1 MVPTNQELVAIAKNV
16 HLGNYLPAPLVFARA
31 TGCRVYD
38 VEGRSFL
45 DLCAGIAVIS
55 VGHSHPEVT
64 KTISQQAAR
73 LTHVSNLFYND
84 RAIELA
90 VELAKRTGFARF
102 FFCNSGA
109 EANEALIKL
118 SRRYHF
124 ERGDQNRTEIVSALG
139 SFHGRTVGALT
150 LTGEPKYHKGM
161 TPLMGGVKYVPFD
174 QLEPIKKAIDHKTAA
189 VILEPIQGEGGIV
202 VPSDDYLRSVRKL
215 CNDAGAL
222 LLFDEVQ
229 TGYGRTGRFMARE
242 HSGVMPDACSLAKG
256 IAAGFPL
263 GAIAVIEKVANA
275 LPPGSHATTFG
286 GNALACSAALAV
298 LKVFDEESLVK
309 NADKTGTYLGERLA
323 AIANDSAI
331 DAVVEARGRG
341 LLRGVKLAEGV
352 DPMGTLEAIR
362 DAGVLLSIAGGN
374 VLRFSPPLCINTE
387 EIDEGVDIVESVLR
401 GVKKS

>member
-1 MVPTNQELVAIAKNV
+1 MSTNQELVAIAKSV

-31 TGCRVYD
+31 TGCRAYD
-38 VEGRSFL
+38 IEGRSFL

-64 KTISQQAAR
+64 KAVSEQAAR

-90 VELAKRTGFARF
+90 VALKKRTGFARF

-124 ERGDQNRTEIVSALG
+124 ERGDQERTEIVSALG
-139 SFHGRTVGALT
+139 SFHGRTIGALA

-174 QLEPIKKAIDHKTAA
+174 QLESIRSAVDQKTAA

-202 VPSDDYLRSVRKL
+202 VPSDDYLRAVRKL
-215 CNDAGAL
+215 CDDAGAL

-229 TGYGRTGRFMARE
+229 TGYGRTGRFLARE
-242 HSGVMPDACSLAKG
+242 HSNVMPDACSLAKG

-263 GAIAVIEKVANA
+263 GAIAVTDKVADA

-286 GNALACSAALAV
+286 GNALACAAALAV
-298 LKVFDEESLVK
+298 LKVFDQEALVR
-309 NADKTGTYLGERLA
+309 NADTVGAHLGERLE
-323 AIANDSAI
+323 AIANNSQI
-331 DAVVEARGRG
+331 NAVVEARGRG
-341 LLRGVKLAEGV
+341 LLRGVVLKEGV
-352 DPMGTLEAIR
+352 DPMNTLEKIR

-374 VLRFSPPLCINTE
+374 VLRFSPPLCINTA

-401 GVKKS
+401 GVTIS

>member
-1 MVPTNQELVAIAKNV
+1 MPTNEELVAIAKNV
-16 HLGNYLPAPLVFARA
+16 HLGNYLPAPVVFARA

-45 DLCAGIAVIS
+45 DMCAGIAVIS

-64 KTISQQAAR
+64 KAICQQAAR

-90 VELAKRTGFARF
+90 VELKQRTGFARF

-118 SRRYHF
+118 SRRYYF
-124 ERGDQNRTEIVSALG
+124 ERGDHKRTEIVSALG

-161 TPLMGGVKYVPFD
+161 APLMGGVKYVPFN
-174 QLEPIKKAIDHKTAA
+174 QLEAMEQAVDDKTAA

-202 VPSDDYLRSVRKL
+202 VPSDEYLRSVRKL
-215 CNDAGAL
+215 CDAAGAL

-229 TGYGRTGRFMARE
+229 TGYGRTGRFLARE
-242 HSGVMPDACSLAKG
+242 HSGVTPDACSLAKG

-263 GAIAVIEKVANA
+263 GAIAVTERVANA

-286 GNALACSAALAV
+286 GNALACAAALAV
-298 LKVFDEESLVK
+298 LRVFDEEALVQ
-309 NADKTGTYLGERLA
+309 NADKVGAHLGDRLE
-323 AIANDSAI
+323 AIANDGAISSA
-331 DAVVEARGRG
+331 VEARGRG
-341 LLRGVKLAEGV
+341 LLRGIALREGV
-352 DPMGTLEAIR
+352 DPMGTLATIR
-362 DAGVLLSIAGGN
+362 EAGVLLSVAGGN
-374 VLRFSPPLCINTE
+374 VLRFSPPLCISIE

-401 GVKKS
+401 AMK

>member
-1 MVPTNQELVAIAKNV
+1 MPTNQELVAIAKKV

-55 VGHSHPEVT
+55 VGHSHPEIT
-64 KTISQQAAR
+64 KAISEQAAR

-90 VELAKRTGFARF
+90 IALEKRTGFARF

-124 ERGDQNRTEIVSALG
+124 ERGDHERTEIVSALG
-139 SFHGRTVGALT
+139 SFHGRTIGALT

-174 QLEPIKKAIDHKTAA
+174 QLESIEKAIDEKTAA

-202 VPSDDYLRSVRKL
+202 VPSDDYLRAVRKL
-215 CNDAGAL
+215 CDDAGVL

-229 TGYGRTGRFMARE
+229 TGYGRTGRFLARE

-263 GAIAVIEKVANA
+263 GAIAVAEKVANA

-286 GNALACSAALAV
+286 GNALACAAALAV
-298 LKVFDEESLVK
+298 LKIFDEEALIQ
-309 NADKTGTYLGERLA
+309 NAEKVGAHLGERLA
-323 AIANDSAI
+323 AIAENREI
-331 DAVVEARGRG
+331 DAAVEARGRG
-341 LLRGVKLAEGV
+341 LLRGIKLNEGV
-352 DPMGTLEAIR
+352 DPTSTLEKIR
-362 DAGVLLSIAGGN
+362 NQGVLLSIAGGN
-374 VLRFSPPLCINTE
+374 VLRFSPPLCINAE
-387 EIDEGVDIVESVLR
+387 EIDAGVDIVETVLR
-401 GVKKS
+401 GVKKHD